1 MATKPWYAWATP
13 SGLINLMKA
22 EDMPVKPIQTN
33 AWNGKDYRENAF
45 NNSQQFH
52 YEQALQAA
60 KESSVPIQDQ
70 VKAIKMIML
79 FQGIS
84 TYYTSIEELTRRY
97 LKPDTIYG
105 PFTVKYRIEDA
116 CAHDSCPVDAMCEHC
131 KEPVKVAILYDDT
144 EKDHDTVLKEFA
156 DKMSKQEDIPKD
168 IQAVVNKRFWDML
181 DTPEKEESQED
192 MLLEIF
198 EDYKLLNI
206 SRDKEQFRAFIAM
219 ELSKFTITRKQ

>member
-1 MATKPWYAWATP
+1 MTKQSYFWATP
-13 SGLINLMKA
+13 SGPINLMKA
-22 EDMPVKPIQTN
+22 EDMPVKPEFK
-33 AWNGKDYRENAF
+33 GDYF
-45 NNSQQFH
+45 LH
-52 YEQALQAA
+52 YGPQKAYELALQAA
-60 KESSVPIQDQ
+60 KKSSVPIQDQ
-70 VKAIKMIML
+70 HKALDFMWRNDPNMHNP
-79 FQGIS
+79 IS
-84 TYYTSIEELTRRY
+84 FGDWKHAI

-105 PFTVKYRIEDA
+105 PFTVEYRIEDA
-116 CAHDSCPVDAMCEHC
+116 CAHDSCPVDATCEHC

-144 EKDHDTVLKEFA
+144 PEKDHDTVLKEFA